1 MSDKSYERLSAF
13 GSYGSLLPWIAYFG
27 VLLLNL
33 PWYVTYLGLLPSL
46 LFGIYA
52 IYVVGSRSL
61 ASFGLVFMAFLH
73 LTVVGLFGALA
84 LGDSGI
90 APLQSAGTIL
100 LFVTVGGSVL
110 VAVLVGVR
118 GEKLVLNFAERDP
131 ANRETVRW
139 IRMLKQNDHPTRI
152 EAVRNLGRLKNSLA
166 VVPLSKIVTDTWDD
180 ADLRVMAA
188 QAIGA
193 IGGEEAVKTLDGL
206 LEDKA
211 LTGGDAATSEQAVL
225 REAIARALDHATLQ

>member
-46 LFGIYA
+46 LFGIY
-52 IYVVGSRSL
+52 VLGNRSL
-61 ASFGLVFMAFLH
+61 ASFNLVVVAFLH
-73 LTVVGLFGALA
+73 LVPAGLFGALA